1 MAMVIEA
8 GYLFPS
14 IVAQNAGREIY
25 HGRQDMVKIVGD
37 ENSLQKIAWI
47 FSRVPDMFDVQ
58 RRPSFLVVRR
68 AKVDNNAARDLDKK
82 SIAENGKSF

>member
-25 HGRQDMVKIVGD
+25 HGRQDMVKIMGD
-37 ENSLQKIAWI
+37 PSSLQKIAWI
-47 FSRVPDMFDVQ
+47 FDRVPDMFDVQ
-58 RRPSFLVVRR
+58 LRPSFLVVRR
-68 AKVDNNAARDLDKK
+68 AKIDSSSAHDLHR
-82 SIAENGKSF
+82 SVVENERSFG

>member
-8 GYLFPS
+8 GYHFPS

-25 HGRQDMVKIVGD
+25 HGRQDMVKIMGD
-37 ENSLQKIAWI
+37 ENSLKKIAWI

-58 RRPSFLVVRR
+58 LRPSFLVVRR
-68 AKVDNNAARDLDKK
+68 AKINQ
-82 SIAENGKSF
+82 EE